1 MIEDAMKT
9 LLLVEDDLE
18 IVELVALF
26 LRNEGYNII
35 HVDDGNK
42 VMDAVNKNHP
52 DLIVMDIMLPNK
64 DGYQCTKEIREYYNV
79 PIIMLTARTEQSDK
93 LDGLEYGA
101 DDYLCK
107 PFDIQELLLRIKAVL
122 RRANNGTHYQQWIV
136 DDELLTVSF
145 RSQDVAFTA
154 LEFKLFSLLFNSPNR
169 VFSRAQIIDLAY
181 ADFRDV
187 TDRAI
192 DSHIKNVRRKL
203 KQNNI
208 DPAHIQSVY
217 GAGYSFNKE
226 PNAK

>member
-9 LLLVEDDLE
+9 LLIVEDDLE

-93 LDGLEYGA
+93 LDGLEHGA

-107 PFDIQELLLRIKAVL
+107 PFDIQEL
-122 RRANNGTHYQQWIV
+122 
-136 DDELLTVSF
+136 
-145 RSQDVAFTA
+145 
-154 LEFKLFSLLFNSPNR
+154 
-169 VFSRAQIIDLAY
+169 
-181 ADFRDV
+181 
-187 TDRAI
+187 
-192 DSHIKNVRRKL
+192 
-203 KQNNI
+203 
-208 DPAHIQSVY
+208 
-217 GAGYSFNKE
+217 
-226 PNAK
+226 